1 MEGLY
6 RRAMS
11 AVLDGVDLSREEAG
25 GLMQALM
32 TGELGEVRAAAL
44 LTALAAKGEAAS
56 EIAGMAEVMRQH
68 ATPLPGADD
77 GVDTC
82 GTGGSGL
89 DTANTSTMS
98 AFVLAAAGARV
109 VKHGNRSASGRCGSM
124 DVLERL
130 GGRIDLNPEAAGR
143 VLQKV
148 GVTALFAPIYHPA
161 MRHVVPVRRTLG
173 FRTVFNFLGPL
184 CNPAAVRRQVV
195 GVCEPER
202 AATMAQALAALG
214 TERALVVH
222 GMDGLDELSL
232 CAPSRIWVVRNGAV
246 TEQRFEPAELGLESV
261 PFADIAGGEAE
272 RNAALFEAVLSGQER
287 GPHARHLQLNAGAAL
302 LVAGLVD
309 DLAAGYGLAAQLLAD
324 GAPWRRFQAW
334 KEATWQAEAAE

>member
-11 AVLDGVDLSREEAG
+11 AVLDGVALSREEAG

-109 VKHGNRSASGRCGSM
+109 VKHGNRSAS
-124 DVLERL
+124 
-130 GGRIDLNPEAAGR
+130 DLNPEAAGR

-246 TEQRFEPAELGLESV
+246 TEQRFERAELGLESV